1 MNFNIVGHRV
11 MLFTSL
17 SILSIIL
24 FQFAFDNLFNVD
36 ADNFLYTELQ
46 KSHIDNGKYKR
57 EGIVWM
63 ERRTSK
69 PLTGLVYDYAGNGK
83 RIEFGMLEKGYQN
96 GIWKFFHENGQPSM
110 ENVYENGKFMS
121 TTKRWDSDGNEID
134 L

>member
-1 MNFNIVGHRV
+1 MNFNNAGHRIK
-11 MLFTSL
+11 LFTSL
-17 SILSIIL
+17 SILSIIVL
-24 FQFAFDNLFNVD
+24 QFAYDYFFNVYI
-36 ADNFLYTELQ
+36 DNYLYTELQ

-63 ERRTSK
+63 ERRTGK
-69 PLTGLVYDYAGNGK
+69 PLTGLVYDFAGNGK

-110 ENVYENGKFMS
+110 ENVYVNGKFIS
-121 TTKRWDSDGNEID
+121 TTKRWDSDGNEIG